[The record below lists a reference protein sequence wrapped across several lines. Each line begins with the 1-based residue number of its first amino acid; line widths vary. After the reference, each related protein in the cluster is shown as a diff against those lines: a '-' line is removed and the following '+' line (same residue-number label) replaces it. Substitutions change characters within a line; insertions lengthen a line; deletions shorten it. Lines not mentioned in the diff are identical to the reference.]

1 MSIRDAKVFKVV
13 PNALTIGNSLCGF
26 IAIIYTLR
34 VYDVDADPGD
44 MLNVFVVSAWMIFA
58 AMIFDALDGLA
69 ARTFH
74 ATSMTGIQ
82 MDSLSDMVTF
92 GVAPATLVAI
102 MTHVLRV
109 KLTVAQI
116 LVTYALCSI
125 YLGCAALRLAIYN
138 VKAITEHKNSKS
150 FSGLPS
156 PGAAAAICVTIFFVY
171 SLSTRETSRIDLN
184 RLAFILPVYAA
195 VLGILMVSN
204 VPYLHVGKWLVS
216 MFRNRR
222 KQLFFAVLLV
232 LVILFRINALAAIV
246 TGYILSGP
254 FSLLL
259 PKKTRKR
266 IFED

>member
-1 MSIRDAKVFKVV
+1 MGIRDAKILKIV

-26 IAIIYTLR
+26 FAILYMLRAYYAPNADTTL
-34 VYDVDADPGD
+34 
-44 MLNVFVVSAWMIFA
+44 LVFVVSAWMIFA

-69 ARTFH
+69 ARAFN

-102 MTHVLRV
+102 MTHSLRNCEM
-109 KLTVAQI
+109 KLSQECFV
-116 LVTYALCSI
+116 YALSSV

-156 PGAAAAICVTIFFVY
+156 PGAAAAICVVVFFAYTV
-171 SLSTRETSRIDLN
+171 STKETSSIDLY
-184 RLAFILPVYAA
+184 RLAFILPLYAA
-195 VLGILMVSN
+195 FLGLLMVSN
-204 VPYLHVGKWLVS
+204 VPYLHVGKWMVS
-216 MFRNRR
+216 MIHNRR
-222 KQLFFAVLLV
+222 KQLFLLV
-232 LVILFRINALAAIV
+232 LIILVAIFRINALALIV

-254 FSLLL
+254 LSLLL
-259 PKKTRKR
+259 PRKTRKR

>member
-1 MSIRDAKVFKVV
+1 MSIRDARIFKIV
-13 PNALTIGNSLCGF
+13 PNALTIGNSVCGF
-26 IAIIYTLR
+26 LAILYTLR
-34 VYDVDADPGD
+34 VYENPETGS
-44 MLNVFVVSAWMIFA
+44 MLKVFVVSAWMIFA

-74 ATSMTGIQ
+74 ASSMTGIQ

-102 MTHVLRV
+102 MTHSLRDYPLGPWQELIV
-109 KLTVAQI
+109 
-116 LVTYALCSI
+116 YMLCSV

-171 SLSTRETSRIDLN
+171 SLSTRETSRIDLD

-195 VLGILMVSN
+195 VLGILMVSS

-216 MFRNRR
+216 MFRNRK
-222 KQLFFAVLLV
+222 KQLFFAVLLL
-232 LVILFRINALAAIV
+232 LVIIFRINALAAIV

-254 FSLLL
+254 LSLLL
-259 PKKTRKR
+259 PKKLRQR